1 MNRADGYTTDVD
13 FPAFFY
19 KELQPVWLACV
30 AHLQG
35 FAAPDVAGHFRY
47 CELGCGAGINLLV
60 AAACHPQARFIGVD
74 INARQLKTA
83 RAAAQAAGLTNV
95 DFVHSDFA
103 QFAGSAALPGTEVG
117 TKARTEARTV
127 ANLETGPFDFMVS
140 HGVWSWISPRHQASL
155 LACVGAGLAP
165 GGLFC
170 LHYMCHPGS
179 TDLQNIQHLLNSF
192 APQVPGSSARQ
203 VEMGLKLLHQLANRG
218 AFVDRPDIRRHL
230 DRLQARHP
238 DDLAHEFLTD
248 HWQPGHSVA
257 VHREVGEL
265 GLSLLGSADV
275 FNNLDVSLSIPGNMQ
290 EVIRLTASPP
300 LAESL
305 KDFAR
310 NSHQR
315 MDLFQRDARP
325 LGEVGHLSVVGATS
339 FQGLPGAPVQ
349 GPFRFA
355 TPIGP
360 IEGPETL
367 CATVMQRLAAGPAS
381 FTELA
386 ALPALSG
393 RTDLLLQTMQLLL
406 MQGWAHPVNPAQVD
420 RPNPADPA
428 GGEGRA
434 RKLDRWLAGNG
445 LALRTLASCGTAVRT
460 GD

>member
-19 KELQPVWLACV
+19 KEMQPVWLACV
-30 AHLQG
+30 AQVQG
-35 FAAPDVAGHFRY
+35 FVAPDVAGPFRY
-47 CELGCGAGINLLV
+47 GELGCGAGINLLV
-60 AAACHPQARFIGVD
+60 AAACHPQARFVGVD

-95 DFVHSDFA
+95 DFVHADFA
-103 QFAGSAALPGTEVG
+103 QFAKSAELIGSAAGTE
-117 TKARTEARTV
+117 
-127 ANLETGPFDFMVS
+127 TGLGAGAFDFMVS
-140 HGVWSWISPRHQASL
+140 HGVWSWISPQHRACL
-155 LACVGAGLAP
+155 LACADAGLKP
-165 GGLFC
+165 GGLFY

-192 APQVPGSSARQ
+192 APQVPSSSAHQAR
-203 VEMGLKLLHQLANRG
+203 MGLKLLRQLANRG

-230 DRLQARHP
+230 DRLQSRHP

-248 HWQPGHSVA
+248 HWQPQHSVA

-290 EVIRLTASPP
+290 DVIRLTASPP
-300 LAESL
+300 LAETL

-315 MDLFQRDARP
+315 MDLFQRDPGA
-325 LGEVGHLSVVGATS
+325 LGEARHVAVLKAMR
-339 FQGLPGAPVQ
+339 FQALPGAPLQ

-367 CATVMQRLAAGPAS
+367 CASLMERLATGPAS
-381 FTELA
+381 FVELA
-386 ALPALSG
+386 ALPALAG
-393 RTDLLLQTMQLLL
+393 RSDLLLQTLQLLL
-406 MQGWAHPVNPAQVD
+406 MQGWAHPVNPARVAQV
-420 RPNPADPA
+420 
-428 GGEGRA
+428 GGESSA
-434 RKLDRWLAGNG
+434 RKLDHWLKQQG
-445 LALRTLASCGTAVRT
+445 LALRTLEACGSAVRA
-460 GD
+460 GQ